1 MSAFLPYFIPLF
13 VAADPF
19 GLLPVFLS
27 LTHGLD
33 QRRRRAVTFEA
44 VSFALLVSLGFMFLG
59 KAVFRYLGITPAD
72 FRIAGGVLL
81 LVLAVIDLLTPG
93 KPAVAERA
101 SPGVFP
107 LALPLIAGP
116 ATLTTTLV
124 LADRKNGYAPTA
136 LALAVNLAIVLVVLL
151 SATRVVRVVGTN
163 ALDAFSKVVVLLL
176 AAIAVNLI
184 RTGVAEAWLETARR

>member
-1 MSAFLPYFIPLF
+1 M
-13 VAADPF
+13 
-19 GLLPVFLS
+19 
-27 LTHGLD
+27 
-33 QRRRRAVTFEA
+33 
-44 VSFALLVSLGFMFLG
+44 
-59 KAVFRYLGITPAD
+59 
-72 FRIAGGVLL
+72 L

-116 ATLTTTLV
+116 ATLATLLV
-124 LADRKNGYAPTA
+124 LADRSFAATA
-136 LALAVNLAIVLVVLL
+136 LSLALNLAVVLVVLL
-151 SATRVVRVVGTN
+151 SAGRIARWVGTN

-184 RTGVAEAWLETARR
+184 RTGVVMVWAGATRR